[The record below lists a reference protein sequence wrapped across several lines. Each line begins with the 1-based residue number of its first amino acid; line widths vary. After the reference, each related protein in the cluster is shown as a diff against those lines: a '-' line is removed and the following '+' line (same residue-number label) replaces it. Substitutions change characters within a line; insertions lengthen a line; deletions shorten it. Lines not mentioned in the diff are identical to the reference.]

1 MVFEW
6 LESKIPRCSFLKKC
20 MNDNVLMICTNDLT
34 MYYLNFSARSSVSFS
49 AEPPDN
55 NLQKINSRALT
66 TRKDI
71 TK

>member
-1 MVFEW
+1 METY
-6 LESKIPRCSFLKKC
+6 KKPVVAIKTEE
-20 MNDNVLMICTNDLT
+20 MLIV
-34 MYYLNFSARSSVSFS
+34 SARSSVSFS

-71 TK
+71 IK